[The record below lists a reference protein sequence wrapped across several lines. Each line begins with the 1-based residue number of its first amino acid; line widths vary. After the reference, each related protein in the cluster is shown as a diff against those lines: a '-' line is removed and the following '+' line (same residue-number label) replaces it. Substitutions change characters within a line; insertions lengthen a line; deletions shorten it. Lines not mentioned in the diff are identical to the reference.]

1 MDTRHGGSRTGRTD
15 LHRTNI
21 IPAKVAGEVQV
32 VPTLNAAGLFTVWE
46 RGLSQAPV
54 QRALMLLA
62 MAWPERSVDEWA
74 QTIIGE
80 RDEHLL
86 RLRDE
91 VFGSKVEAITA
102 CAACGER
109 LAISFT
115 TESMRAKPAQPK
127 VKDSRFALKADGFE
141 VSYRLPN
148 SADLIAVLE
157 SDQSDNR
164 NILLKRCVDASKK
177 NKSIDP
183 ARLPERIVQLISE
196 SMSDADPQADLRI
209 ELKCPACRHERSIV
223 FDILSYLWSEIDD
236 WARRLLNE
244 IHVLASSYGWSEAE
258 IISLSA
264 RRRNLYM
271 QMIEA

>member
-1 MDTRHGGSRTGRTD
+1 MP
-15 LHRTNI
+15 I
-21 IPAKVAGEVQV
+21 
-32 VPTLNAAGLFTVWE
+32 LNAATLFAAWE
-46 RGLSQAPV
+46 RGLSQTPV
-54 QRALMLLA
+54 QRALTLLA

-74 QTIIGE
+74 QRIIGE

-86 RLRDE
+86 RIRDE
-91 VFGSKVEAITA
+91 VFGSKIEAITA
-102 CAACGER
+102 CSACGER

-115 TESMRAKPAQPK
+115 TESITATPAQPN
-127 VKDSRFALKADGFE
+127 VKDGRFAFKDGGFE

-148 SADLIAVLE
+148 SADLIAVIE
-157 SDQSDNR
+157 SGQSNSR
-164 NILLKRCVDASKK
+164 NILLKRCVDASKN
-177 NKSIDP
+177 NKPVDP

-196 SMSDADPQADLRI
+196 SMSHADPQAEARI
-209 ELKCPACRHERSIV
+209 ELACPACRHERLIA

-244 IHVLASSYGWSEAE
+244 IHALASAYGWSEAE

-264 RRRNLYM
+264 RRRNLYR